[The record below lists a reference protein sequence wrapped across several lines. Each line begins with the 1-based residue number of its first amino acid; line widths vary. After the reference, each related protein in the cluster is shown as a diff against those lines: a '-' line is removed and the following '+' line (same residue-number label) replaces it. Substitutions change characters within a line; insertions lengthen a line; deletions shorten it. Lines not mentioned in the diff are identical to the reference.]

1 MLGPEAKWGAPCSRN
16 NQGTQPLDTVGKAWQ
31 GYEQVSKAKVYGIRE
46 AEKGLV
52 TPDDP
57 LNLILGEK
65 CGPEHPS
72 ISPGHLPFC

>member
-1 MLGPEAKWGAPCSRN
+1 MLGPEAKQGPPCNRN
-16 NQGTQPLDTVGKAWQ
+16 NQGKQSLETVGKAWQ
-31 GYEQVSKAKVYGIRE
+31 GWEQVSKAKVYGYQ

-72 ISPGHLPFC
+72 IGPGHLPFC